1 MFKDKSNLWTKNST
15 GSMLGPQNE
24 DGEKIGLDSFTLY
37 RTSIV
42 RGRLQAKFHILRKFF
57 DCLTAYL
64 KGNMILSKFPLDQ
77 SSSTLK
83 ETCYQFLPQ
92 TEI

>member
-1 MFKDKSNLWTKNST
+1 MNWVKNKVLCYIDLSKCLKTNLIC
-15 GSMLGPQNE
+15 GLRIQLGPQTE

-83 ETCYQFLPQ
+83 
-92 TEI
+92 